1 MRTKRVV
8 IFSAPSGAGKSTVV
22 RHLLSKY
29 KFLEFSVSATSRA
42 PRGEEQ
48 DGKDYFFLTTE
59 EFELRIKEREFVEYE
74 EVYPGLYY
82 GTLKSEVERIWKNG
96 NVILFDIDVMGGISL
111 KKIYGYDALAVFIRP
126 PSTKELRNRL
136 EKRGTDSPE
145 AIEKRVA
152 KAELELSFAGE
163 FDFILENDNL
173 ETCLNSAEKLI
184 QENLSQASESNK

>member
-1 MRTKRVV
+1 MRNKRVL

-22 RHLLSKY
+22 RHLLSKHN
-29 KFLEFSVSATSRA
+29 FLEFSVSATSRA

-48 DGKDYFFLTTE
+48 DGKDYYFLTKE
-59 EFELRIKEREFVEYE
+59 EFERRIKANEFVEYE

-82 GTLKSEVERIWKNG
+82 GTLRSEVERIWKNG

-111 KKIYGYDALAVFIRP
+111 KKIYGDDALSVFIKP

-152 KAELELSFAGE
+152 KAELELTFAGE
-163 FDFILENDNL
+163 FDIILVNDNL
-173 ETCLNSAEKLI
+173 EKCLKEAEKLI
-184 QENLSQASESNK
+184 QIL